1 MALTQAQKR
10 HLRKLAH
17 SLKPVIIVGNAGL
30 SAALL
35 KELDS
40 TLEHHELIK
49 VRVNGEDRDAR
60 QAMTAELCAKSGSE
74 LVQTIGHIAVLYRRA
89 EKPHLQLPS

>member
-17 SLKPVIIVGNAGL
+17 ALKPVIIVGNAGV
-30 SAALL
+30 SASLL
-35 KELDS
+35 QELDA

-49 VRVNGEDRDAR
+49 VRVNGEDRAAR
-60 QAMTAELCAKSGSE
+60 QAMIVELCDKSRGE
-74 LVQTIGHIAVLYRRA
+74 LVQTIGHVAVLYRRA
-89 EKPHLQLPS
+89 EKPRLQLS